1 MSEKVFDILVVGS
14 GLSSLVFAEEYLK
27 KKNNIDI
34 ISPNF
39 KNNKK
44 NEFNYDFDPK
54 TLPPQF
60 KKNFSKIVD
69 YFRLNNLDFDKKN
82 CNILGSLEFGGLSNY
97 WGLQIDKE
105 LTKISIISK

>member
-1 MSEKVFDILVVGS
+1 MSDKIFDILVVGS

-39 KNNKK
+39 KNNSKCK
-44 NEFNYDFDPK
+44 SDYNFDPK

-60 KKNFSKIVD
+60 KKK
-69 YFRLNNLDFDKKN
+69 
-82 CNILGSLEFGGLSNY
+82 C
-97 WGLQIDKE
+97 
-105 LTKISIISK
+105 